1 MRLARPPSSSFDDRF
16 CRDRQGAKNGSA
28 WRGRRNSLKPST
40 QPILLRLGNR
50 GFLQP
55 CDHNFRFRISDVG
68 LCATRRARLEPASPH
83 ELSNCDR
90 PIERARYIQ
99 LPETREQAP
108 MAWAHALMFRQH
120 AFLTL
125 KKSPSVSNFA
135 PACVFR
141 RNLSPG
147 AISSNQYSDGSE
159 FVPLICRG
167 GVQQENSPGC
177 LGY

>member
-1 MRLARPPSSSFDDRF
+1 MVKGKEKRIENIIIEGFCSLAI
-16 CRDRQGAKNGSA
+16 
-28 WRGRRNSLKPST
+28 T
-40 QPILLRLGNR
+40 
-50 GFLQP
+50 
-55 CDHNFRFRISDVG
+55 ISDSAFRMWDSAP
-68 LCATRRARLEPASPH
+68 LEELRLEPASPH

-167 GVQQENSPGC
+167 GVQQENSLGC